1 MNSEIKRLS
10 GLVKFAKKN
19 GIKVL
24 KTNDIEITFD
34 DNEKPLK
41 NNSKAKMS
49 RSDRE
54 KLQKL
59 REQSRIDEMM
69 LMEPHEYEEQLA
81 IDQLKDEVTEDGDQG

>member
-1 MNSEIKRLS
+1 MSSNLNELKK
-10 GLVKFAKKN
+10 LVSFAKKH
-19 GIKVL
+19 GVKIL
-24 KTNDIEITFD
+24 KTGSIEITFD

-41 NNSKAKMS
+41 NNSKARMS

-81 IDQLKDEVTEDGDQG
+81 VDQLKDEVTEDGDQG